1 MKTVKLRS
9 GKLGKFRPGHPW
21 IYKKHILKVD
31 PSIKPG
37 AVVDVVASD
46 GGFIG
51 TGYYNSHSDIAV
63 RILTFGR
70 EAIDKV
76 FFKTRIAEAAAKRSG
91 LLAKTDAYRV
101 VFSEADGL
109 PGLIVD
115 VYRSTA
121 VLQVLTLGM
130 ERFKEMIVECI
141 DEVLG
146 PEFIYERSDSF
157 YRKQEGLGERRGWW
171 GEEGQGSI
179 EITEGNATFL
189 VDIMT
194 GHKTG
199 FYLDQRNARLAI
211 ENISKNK
218 DVLDLFCYTGGF
230 SVHAALGG
238 ARSVAGVDIKEGWLE
253 LARKNMELS
262 GMTGS
267 AGQSGKAEFVKSD
280 VFDYLKNAHA
290 TGRTFDIIIVDPP
303 SFVKTKHSIASAA
316 RGYEQLNLTAMR
328 CLRPGG
334 VLATFSCSHNMPN
347 ALFSDILKK
356 SAAKSGKKMAIL
368 KRCHQA
374 EDHPIVRAIPETEYL
389 KGYFL
394 KIE

>member
-1 MKTVKLRS
+1 MKGIKLRS

-21 IYKKHILKVD
+21 IYKGHILKVD

-37 AVVDVVASD
+37 MIVGVVASD
-46 GGFIG
+46 GKFIG

-63 RILTFGR
+63 RILTFGQ
-70 EAIDKV
+70 EAIDKA
-76 FFKTRIAEAAAKRSG
+76 FFKARIAEAVAKRAP
-91 LLAKTDAYRV
+91 LLAKTNAYRA

-115 VYRSTA
+115 IYRNTA
-121 VLQVLTLGM
+121 VFQVLTLGI
-130 ERFKEMIVECI
+130 ERFKETIVECI
-141 DEVLG
+141 DEVLN
-146 PEFIYERSDSF
+146 PEFIYERSDSA
-157 YRKQEGLGERRGWW
+157 YRKQEGLGERKGWW
-171 GEEGQGSI
+171 GEEGPGSV
-179 EITEGNATFL
+179 EITEGKAVFL
-189 VDIMT
+189 VDIVA

-199 FYLDQRNARLAI
+199 FYLDQRNARFAI
-211 ENISKNK
+211 ESISKDK

-230 SVHAALGG
+230 SVHAAIGS
-238 ARSVAGVDIKEGWLE
+238 AKSVTGVDIKEDWLV

-262 GMTGS
+262 
-267 AGQSGKAEFVKSD
+267 AQAPKAEFVKSD
-280 VFDYLKNAHA
+280 GFNYLKNVHTA
-290 TGRTFDIIIVDPP
+290 GRTFDIIIIDPP
-303 SFVKTKHSIASAA
+303 SFVKAKHAVASAA
-316 RGYEQLNLTAMR
+316 RGYEGLNLTAMR

-347 ALFSDILKK
+347 ELFSGVLKK
-356 SAAKSGKKMAIL
+356 AAIKAGKKMTIL

-394 KIE
+394 KLD